1 MALPGLYLHIP
12 FCRSKCPYCGF
23 TSITDLAPVPSFL
36 GALAAEMALYR
47 ERFPAFDTIY
57 IGGGTPSVLVAGELE
72 AIIGEIRKTFALPDG
87 VEITLEINP
96 GSVTPGFLQASR
108 RSGVSR
114 LNVGVQSFDD
124 DVLAFLGRRHTS
136 RQAVETILLARE
148 AGFDS
153 LGLDLIYGLAVV
165 DGHDLLSLSGSSPLS
180 LDGFPIPP
188 SRKEHTESRGERGA
202 PAPESL
208 FSRWQDTL
216 EVARSFGPEHLSC
229 YELTVEAGT
238 PLAAMIA
245 TGGHALPDEDLQYRY
260 FLRTSEVLEE
270 AGYIH
275 YEVSNFAREERF
287 RSRHNSK
294 YWDHT
299 PYLGLGP
306 AAHSFDGTRRWWNHR
321 SVAVYIQEL
330 RAGKRPVAGEETLD
344 TEQLRLEGLCLGL
357 RTAAGINIRE
367 YCENY
372 EYDLLME
379 RGDVIDRLVAE
390 GHLKKQEDRLAPTRK
405 GLAVADA
412 MARLLS

>member
-1 MALPGLYLHIP
+1 MPLPGLYLHIP

-23 TSITDLAPVPSFL
+23 YSITDLAPVPSFL
-36 GALAAEMALYR
+36 EALAAEMALYR
-47 ERFPAFDTIY
+47 ERFPTFDTVY
-57 IGGGTPSVLVAGELE
+57 IGGGSPSVLAAGELE
-72 AIIGEIRKTFALPDG
+72 AIIGEVRKTFALPDG

-124 DVLAFLGRRHTS
+124 GILAFLGRRHTS
-136 RQAVETILLARE
+136 QQAVETILLARE

-153 LGLDLIYGLAVV
+153 LGLDLIYGLPV
-165 DGHDLLSLSGSSPLS
+165 
-180 LDGFPIPP
+180 
-188 SRKEHTESRGERGA
+188 
-202 PAPESL
+202 PESL
-208 FSRWQDTL
+208 FSRWQDTI

-245 TGGHALPDEDLQYRY
+245 TGAHALPDEDLQYRY

-321 SVAVYIQEL
+321 NVAVYIQEL
-330 RAGKRPVAGEETLD
+330 RAGKRPVAAEETLD
-344 TEQLRLEGLCLGL
+344 TEQLRLEALCLGL

-367 YCENY
+367 YRENY
-372 EYDLLME
+372 GYDLLVE
-379 RGDVIDRLVAE
+379 RGDVIDRLLAE
-390 GHLKKQEDRLAPTRK
+390 GHLKRREDRIAPTRK

-412 MARLLS
+412 MARFLS

>member
-12 FCRSKCPYCGF
+12 FCRSKCSYCGF
-23 TSITDLAPVPSFL
+23 YSITDLAPVPSFL
-36 GALAAEMALYR
+36 GALAAEIALYR
-47 ERFPAFDTIY
+47 EHFPAFDTVY
-57 IGGGTPSVLVAGELE
+57 IGGGTPSVLAAGELE
-72 AIIGEIRKTFALPDG
+72 AIIGEVRKTFALPDG

-96 GSVTPGFLQASR
+96 GGVTPGSLQALR

-124 DVLAFLGRRHTS
+124 AALAFLGRRHTS
-136 RQAVETILLARE
+136 QQAVETILLARE

-153 LGLDLIYGLAVV
+153 LGLDLIYGLAAV
-165 DGHDLLSLSGSSPLS
+165 DGKKHG
-180 LDGFPIPP
+180 
-188 SRKEHTESRGERGA
+188 ESRAERGG
-202 PAPESL
+202 PAAESL

-216 EVARSFGPEHLSC
+216 KVACSFRPEHLSC

-245 TGGHALPDEDLQYRY
+245 AGDHALPDEDLQCRY

-270 AGYIH
+270 TGYLH

-306 AAHSFDGTRRWWNHR
+306 GAHSFDGTRRWWNHR
-321 SVAVYIQEL
+321 NVAVYIQEL
-330 RAGKRPVAGEETLD
+330 RAGKRPVVAEEELD
-344 TEQLRLEGLCLGL
+344 TEQLRLEALCLGL
-357 RTAAGINIRE
+357 RTAAGIDVRE
-367 YCENY
+367 YRENY
-372 EYDLLME
+372 GYDLLME
-379 RGDVIDRLVAE
+379 RGEAIDRLLGE
-390 GHLKKQEDRLAPTRK
+390 GHLKRREDRIAPTRK

>member
-1 MALPGLYLHIP
+1 MPLPGLYLHIP

-23 TSITDLAPVPSFL
+23 YSITDLAPVPSFL
-36 GALAAEMALYR
+36 EALAAEMALYR
-47 ERFPAFDTIY
+47 ERFPAFDTVY
-57 IGGGTPSVLVAGELE
+57 IGGGTPSVLTAGELE
-72 AIIGEIRKTFALPDG
+72 AIIGEVRKTFALPDG

-96 GSVTPGFLQASR
+96 GGVTPGFLQASR

-124 DVLAFLGRRHTS
+124 GILAFLGRRHTS
-136 RQAVETILLARE
+136 QQAVETILLARE

-153 LGLDLIYGLAVV
+153 LGLDLIYGLPAVE
-165 DGHDLLSLSGSSPLS
+165 G
-180 LDGFPIPP
+180 I
-188 SRKEHTESRGERGA
+188 EHGGPRGERGV
-202 PAPESL
+202 PAAEAL

-216 EVARSFGPEHLSC
+216 EVARSFGPEHLFC

-238 PLAAMIA
+238 PLAAIIA

-270 AGYIH
+270 AGYLH

-321 SVAVYIQEL
+321 NVAVYIQEL
-330 RAGKRPVAGEETLD
+330 RAGKRPVAAEETLD
-344 TEQLRLEGLCLGL
+344 TEQLRLEALCLGL

-372 EYDLLME
+372 GYDLLME

-405 GLAVADA
+405 GLAVTDA
-412 MARLLS
+412 MARVLS

>member
-12 FCRSKCPYCGF
+12 FCHSKCPYCGF
-23 TSITDLAPVPSFL
+23 YSITDLAPLPSFL
-36 GALAAEMALYR
+36 GALAVEMALYR
-47 ERFPAFDTIY
+47 ERFPAFDTVY
-57 IGGGTPSVLVAGELE
+57 IGGGTPSVLAVAQLE
-72 AIIGEIRKTFALPDG
+72 AIIGEIRKTFALPEG
-87 VEITLEINP
+87 VEITVEINP
-96 GSVTPGFLQASR
+96 GDATPGFLQASR

-153 LGLDLIYGLAVV
+153 LGLDLIYGLGVV
-165 DGHDLLSLSGSSPLS
+165 D
-180 LDGFPIPP
+180 
-188 SRKEHTESRGERGA
+188 RKEHADSRGERGG
-202 PAPESL
+202 PAAKSL
-208 FSRWQDTL
+208 FSRWQGTL

-238 PLAAMIA
+238 PLAERIA
-245 TGGHALPDEDLQYRY
+245 TGSHTLPDEDLQCRY

-321 SVAVYIQEL
+321 NVALYIQQL
-330 RAGKRPVAGEETLD
+330 HAGKRPVAGEETLG
-344 TEQLRLEGLCLGL
+344 TEQLRLEALCLGL
-357 RTAAGINIRE
+357 RTAAGIDIRE
-367 YCENY
+367 YRENY
-372 EYDLLME
+372 GTDLSWE
-379 RGDVIDRLVAE
+379 WGEVIERLVAE
-390 GHLKKQEDRLAPTRK
+390 GHLERRENRLAPTRK

>member
-1 MALPGLYLHIP
+1 MPLPGLYLHIP

-23 TSITDLAPVPSFL
+23 YSITDLAPVPSFL
-36 GALAAEMALYR
+36 EALAAEMALYR
-47 ERFPAFDTIY
+47 ERFPAFDTVY
-57 IGGGTPSVLVAGELE
+57 IGGGTPSVLTAGELE
-72 AIIGEIRKTFALPDG
+72 AIIGEVRNRFALPDG
-87 VEITLEINP
+87 VEITVEINP
-96 GSVTPGFLQASR
+96 GDATPRFLQASR

-148 AGFDS
+148 VGFDN
-153 LGLDLIYGLAVV
+153 LGLDLIYGLPV
-165 DGHDLLSLSGSSPLS
+165 
-180 LDGFPIPP
+180 
-188 SRKEHTESRGERGA
+188 
-202 PAPESL
+202 PESL

-229 YELTVEAGT
+229 YELTVESGT

-321 SVAVYIQEL
+321 NVAVCIQEL
-330 RAGKRPVAGEETLD
+330 RAGKRPVAAEETLD
-344 TEQLRLEGLCLGL
+344 TEQLRLEALCLGL
-357 RTAAGINIRE
+357 RTTAGINVRE
-367 YCENY
+367 YRENY
-372 EYDLLME
+372 GYDLLVE
-379 RGDVIDRLVAE
+379 RGDVIDRLLAE
-390 GHLKKQEDRLAPTRK
+390 GHLKRREDRIAPTRK
-405 GLAVADA
+405 GLAVSDA